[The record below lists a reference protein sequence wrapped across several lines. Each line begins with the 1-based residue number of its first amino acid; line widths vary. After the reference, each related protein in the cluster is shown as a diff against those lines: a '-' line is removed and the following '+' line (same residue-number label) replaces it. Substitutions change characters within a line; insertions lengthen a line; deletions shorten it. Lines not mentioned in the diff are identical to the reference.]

1 MGYRKVPRFQIS
13 LVYKPILS
21 SGCLWKLPHPGHCC
35 NVMSQHQ
42 QSVDYVIIVSLA
54 YYNYPKC
61 DTRYYSL
68 YQRINVCQHSLAT
81 ALKALSCFKIS
92 CLNFGASVPS
102 LWRLQRRWTV
112 HLNTVVWKAGTVLLQ
127 LCQVVAYGLRSVDS
141 VGDDRASQGLVGLA
155 DGFVVMS
162 CSGWELKSMFTRNRQ
177 AWLIQ

>member
-13 LVYKPILS
+13 LVYEPILS

-35 NVMSQHQ
+35 NVMLQHQ
-42 QSVDYVIIVSLA
+42 RSVDYVIIVSLA

-68 YQRINVCQHSLAT
+68 YQRINVYQHSLAT

-92 CLNFGASVPS
+92 CLNSGASVPS

-127 LCQVVAYGLRSVDS
+127 LYHKRSLTCFCDGLNIDS
-141 VGDDRASQGLVGLA
+141 K
-155 DGFVVMS
+155 
-162 CSGWELKSMFTRNRQ
+162 ELIGRVRQ
-177 AWLIQ
+177 ATKDVVKSEV